1 MAACRR
7 VQHRFMK
14 DEFDLGNRCPLNV
27 GFGMDTHFAAVMSDL
42 RPRHGALD
50 DQQGQI
56 RNLARR
62 EKRLI

>member
-1 MAACRR
+1 
-7 VQHRFMK
+7 MK